1 MLVLAAEG
9 TAMNKTARSFDFC
22 AGDRKNKKK
31 RHKQASL
38 QQRMTSAL
46 NTVDQVLDQVAGS
59 DPRGSTPHGELAV
72 LSEEGVCGQ
81 NTGTLGKARLAEM
94 GEAHSRQ
101 REPQGREPCGGQLG
115 ESKDGEEGTQ
125 SWRSRKGPDRPGT
138 RKTRKGSAF
147 YSEICCRRQ
156 TQPDTFLNGAVG
168 SEAQRMEWGQGKERN
183 ST

>member
-1 MLVLAAEG
+1 MCWRQ
-9 TAMNKTARSFDFC
+9 K
-22 AGDRKNKKK
+22 KKKK
-31 RHKQASL
+31 RHKQSSL

-46 NTVDQVLDQVAGS
+46 NTVDQVKWQGD

-72 LSEEGVCGQ
+72 LSEEGVGGQ

-101 REPQGREPCGGQLG
+101 REPRGREPCGGQLG

-125 SWRSRKGPDRPGT
+125 GWRSRKGPDHSGT

-147 YSEICCRRQ
+147 YSEIRCRRQ
-156 TQPDTFLNGAVG
+156 TQPDIFLNGAVG

>member
-1 MLVLAAEG
+1 
-9 TAMNKTARSFDFC
+9 MNKTARSFDFC
-22 AGDRKNKKK
+22 AGDRKKKK
-31 RHKQASL
+31 TQ
-38 QQRMTSAL
+38 TSESTAE
-46 NTVDQVLDQVAGS
+46 NDKCSQHSGSGEVAGS

-147 YSEICCRRQ
+147 YSEIRCRRQ